1 MGKVRTGFIPLDL
14 FSMASLREPFA
25 PLDPKS
31 SSSMSVSASTASP
44 PRHILPSDLPAAL
57 RHLDDGELDQLQA
70 AVTAVQA
77 AVTAEQQRRG
87 RKPPAPEKTV
97 SKRTEAPALTLRI
110 GKLNAIRAALK
121 AGVTAK
127 IAKQF
132 GIPQADVRKVFASE
146 KMK

>member
-1 MGKVRTGFIPLDL
+1 
-14 FSMASLREPFA
+14 
-25 PLDPKS
+25 
-31 SSSMSVSASTASP
+31 
-44 PRHILPSDLPAAL
+44 
-57 RHLDDGELDQLQA
+57 
-70 AVTAVQA
+70 
-77 AVTAEQQRRG
+77 
-87 RKPPAPEKTV
+87 
-97 SKRTEAPALTLRI
+97 LRI

>member
-57 RHLDDGELDQLQA
+57 RHLDDGELDQL
-70 AVTAVQA
+70 QA

>member
-31 SSSMSVSASTASP
+31 SSPMSVSASTASP
-44 PRHILPSDLPAAL
+44 ARHILPCDLPAAL
-57 RHLDDGELDQLQA
+57 RHLDDGELDQL
-70 AVTAVQA
+70 QA

-121 AGVTAK
+121 AGVTPAK

-132 GIPQADVRKVFASE
+132 GIPQADVRKVFANE